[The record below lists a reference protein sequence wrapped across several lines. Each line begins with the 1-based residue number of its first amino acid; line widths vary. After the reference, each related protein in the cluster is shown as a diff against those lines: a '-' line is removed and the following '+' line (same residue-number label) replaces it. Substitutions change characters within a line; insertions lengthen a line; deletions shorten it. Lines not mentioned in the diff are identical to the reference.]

1 MANFSQDYIDDVLVR
16 MAHHNSAIEGNTIT
30 LPETVSIILEGTTPS
45 NHKSIREFFE
55 IENHRQA
62 FEYLF
67 NCYDHSEELSIGM
80 IKDFH
85 SLLLDRLQH
94 DKGSFKTAD
103 NAIQGADVETA
114 SPQETPILMK
124 QWLDNT
130 NYQIDYA
137 ESLLEALEIF
147 AESHIK
153 FERIHPFSDGNGR
166 TGRLII
172 LYQSL
177 LELGTPIVIN
187 KDDRAK
193 YIEALGN
200 QDIRKLTNIFEDS
213 INYEKKR
220 IKNFRNMT
228 IHRID
233 DDLER

>member
-1 MANFSQDYIDDVLVR
+1 MVNFSQDYIDDVLVR

-30 LPETVSIILEGTTPS
+30 LPETVSIILEGTTPG
-45 NHKSIREFFE
+45 NNKSIREFYE
-55 IENHRQA
+55 VENHRQA

-114 SPQETPILMK
+114 SPQETPVLMK

-130 NYQIDYA
+130 NYQVDYA
-137 ESLLEALEIF
+137 ESLHEALEIL

-193 YIEALGN
+193 YIEALGK
-200 QDIRKLTNIFEDS
+200 QDTKTLTNIFEDS
-213 INYEKKR
+213 ISYEKKR
-220 IKNFRNMT
+220 IKKFGNMT
-228 IHRID
+228 IQRIND
-233 DDLER
+233 DMDR